1 MKKAK
6 RARLEAAGWKVG
18 AVQEL
23 LGLSDEEM
31 EFIELKLAL
40 ARSLRSRRERK
51 GLTQTQLA
59 KLIESSQSRVAKME
73 AGDRSVSLDLLVRS
87 LLAIGTTKRELARI
101 ISAPRRAAQRSASA
115 AARSAVR
122 CMPLLAG
129 HAFASALESEF
140 LPGQL
145 NIRFGVPTCKRILE
159 VRLPVGLQRRIGTEQ
174 QRVGLTK
181 QCEPWLSHFTYV
193 SFQIMDATIE
203 HVE

>member
-18 AVQEL
+18 TVQEL
-23 LGLSDEEM
+23 LGLSDDEM

-51 GLTQTQLA
+51 GMTQTQLA

-101 ISAPRRAAQRSASA
+101 ISAPRRAA
-115 AARSAVR
+115 
-122 CMPLLAG
+122 
-129 HAFASALESEF
+129 
-140 LPGQL
+140 
-145 NIRFGVPTCKRILE
+145 
-159 VRLPVGLQRRIGTEQ
+159 
-174 QRVGLTK
+174 
-181 QCEPWLSHFTYV
+181 
-193 SFQIMDATIE
+193 
-203 HVE
+203 